1 MNTKLVNQCLSRRK
15 HIFNYFLRMT
25 GRDYDLSQDLTQQ
38 TFLKIITFFDKYKV
52 IEKEYL
58 NTWIIKVAKHILYDH
73 LRKQK
78 YVLQADIEKDDCDII
93 YYDGLISETNIE
105 VDYQTKEF
113 QEALKELV
121 SLLPP
126 NQRELFDI
134 LKMHDIDGLEYKEI
148 SKITGKSNDSLRQGS
163 IRIKKILRNKLSE
176 ALQN

>member
-25 GRDYDLSQDLTQQ
+25 GSDFDLSQDLTQQ

-52 IEKEYL
+52 IEKEHL
-58 NTWIIKVAKHILYDH
+58 NTWIIKVAKNILYDH
-73 LRKQK
+73 LRKKK
-78 YVLQADIEKDDCDII
+78 YVLQADIEKDDCEIM
-93 YYDGLISETNIE
+93 YYDGLISKTNIE
-105 VDYQTKEF
+105 VDYQTKEL
-113 QEALKELV
+113 QEALKEIV

-148 SKITGKSNDSLRQGS
+148 SKITGRSNDSLRQGS
-163 IRIKKILRNKLSE
+163 LRIKRILRNKLSE
-176 ALQN
+176 ALQI

>member
-1 MNTKLVNQCLSRRK
+1 MNTKLFNQCLSRRK
-15 HIFNYFLRMT
+15 HIYSYFYNLTHRN
-25 GRDYDLSQDLTQQ
+25 YDLSQDLTQQ
-38 TFLKIITFFDKYKV
+38 TFLKIFTFFNKYN
-52 IEKEYL
+52 ITEKEHL

-105 VDYQTKEF
+105 ADYQSKEF
-113 QEALKELV
+113 QEALKEIV

-148 SKITGKSNDSLRQGS
+148 SKITGRSNDSLRQGS

>member
-1 MNTKLVNQCLSRRK
+1 MNTKLVNQCMLRRK

-25 GRDYDLSQDLTQQ
+25 GRNYDLSQDLTQQ

-52 IEKEYL
+52 NEKEYL
-58 NTWIIKVAKHILYDH
+58 NTWMIKVAKHILYDH

-105 VDYQTKEF
+105 ADYQSKEF
-113 QEALKELV
+113 QEAIEEIL

-126 NQRELFDI
+126 NQRELFNI

-148 SKITGKSNDSLRQGS
+148 SKITGRSNDSLRKGS
-163 IRIKKILRNKLSE
+163 LRIKRILRNKLSE

>member
-25 GRDYDLSQDLTQQ
+25 GSDFDLSQDLTQQ

-52 IEKEYL
+52 IEKEHL
-58 NTWIIKVAKHILYDH
+58 NTWMIKVAKNILYDH
-73 LRKQK
+73 LRKKK
-78 YVLQADIEKDDCDII
+78 YVLQADIEKDDCEIM
-93 YYDGLISETNIE
+93 YYDGLISKTNIE
-105 VDYQTKEF
+105 VDYQAKEL
-113 QEALKELV
+113 QEALKEIV

-148 SKITGKSNDSLRQGS
+148 SKITGITNDSLRQS
-163 IRIKKILRNKLSE
+163 SSRIKKILRIKLSE

>member
-25 GRDYDLSQDLTQQ
+25 GSDFDLSQDLTQQ

-52 IEKEYL
+52 IEKEHL
-58 NTWIIKVAKHILYDH
+58 NTWMIKVAKNILYDH
-73 LRKQK
+73 LRKKK
-78 YVLQADIEKDDCDII
+78 YVLQADIEKDDCEIM

-105 VDYQTKEF
+105 VDYQTKEL
-113 QEALKELV
+113 QEALKEIV

-148 SKITGKSNDSLRQGS
+148 SKITGMSNDSLRQS
-163 IRIKKILRNKLSE
+163 SLRIKRILRNKLSE

>member
-1 MNTKLVNQCLSRRK
+1 
-15 HIFNYFLRMT
+15 MT
-25 GRDYDLSQDLTQQ
+25 GSDFDLSQDLTQQ

-52 IEKEYL
+52 IEKEHL
-58 NTWIIKVAKHILYDH
+58 NTWMIKVAKNILYDH
-73 LRKQK
+73 LRKKK
-78 YVLQADIEKDDCDII
+78 YVLQADIEKDDCDIR

-105 VDYQTKEF
+105 KDYQTKEL
-113 QEALKELV
+113 QEALKEIV

-148 SKITGKSNDSLRQGS
+148 SKITGKSNDSLRQS
-163 IRIKKILRNKLSE
+163 SLRIKRILRNKLSE

>member
-1 MNTKLVNQCLSRRK
+1 MNTKLIDQCLSRRK

-52 IEKEYL
+52 IEKEHL
-58 NTWIIKVAKHILYDH
+58 NTWMIKVAKHILYDH

-93 YYDGLISETNIE
+93 YYDGLISENNIE
-105 VDYQTKEF
+105 ADYQSKEF
-113 QEALKELV
+113 QEAIEEIL

-148 SKITGKSNDSLRQGS
+148 SKITGRSNDSLRQGS

>member
-1 MNTKLVNQCLSRRK
+1 
-15 HIFNYFLRMT
+15 MT
-25 GRDYDLSQDLTQQ
+25 GSDFDLSQDLTQQ

-52 IEKEYL
+52 IEKEHL
-58 NTWIIKVAKHILYDH
+58 NTWMIKVAKNILNDH
-73 LRKQK
+73 LRKKK
-78 YVLQADIEKDDCDII
+78 YVLQADIEKDDCEIM

-105 VDYQTKEF
+105 VDYQTKEL
-113 QEALKELV
+113 QEALKEIV

-148 SKITGKSNDSLRQGS
+148 SKITGMSNDSLRQS
-163 IRIKKILRNKLSE
+163 SLRIKRILRNKLSE

>member
-1 MNTKLVNQCLSRRK
+1 LTHRN
-15 HIFNYFLRMT
+15 
-25 GRDYDLSQDLTQQ
+25 YDLSQDLTQQ
-38 TFLKIITFFDKYKV
+38 TFLKIFTFFNKYK
-52 IEKEYL
+52 ITEKEHL

-105 VDYQTKEF
+105 ADYQSKEF
-113 QEALKELV
+113 QEALKEIV

-148 SKITGKSNDSLRQGS
+148 SKITGRSNDSLRQGS

>member
-1 MNTKLVNQCLSRRK
+1 
-15 HIFNYFLRMT
+15 MT
-25 GRDYDLSQDLTQQ
+25 GSDFDLSQDLTQQ

-52 IEKEYL
+52 IEKEHL
-58 NTWIIKVAKHILYDH
+58 NTWMIKVAKNILYDH
-73 LRKQK
+73 LRKKK
-78 YVLQADIEKDDCDII
+78 YVLQADIEKDDCEIM

-105 VDYQTKEF
+105 VDYQTKEL
-113 QEALKELV
+113 QEALKEIV

-148 SKITGKSNDSLRQGS
+148 SKITGKSNDSLRQS
-163 IRIKKILRNKLSE
+163 SLRIKRILRNKLSE

>member
-25 GRDYDLSQDLTQQ
+25 GSDFDLSQDLTQQ

-52 IEKEYL
+52 IEKEHL
-58 NTWIIKVAKHILYDH
+58 NTWMIKVAKHILYDH

-105 VDYQTKEF
+105 ADYQSKEF
-113 QEALKELV
+113 QEAIEEIL

-126 NQRELFDI
+126 NQRELFNI

-148 SKITGKSNDSLRQGS
+148 SKITGRSNDSLRQGS
-163 IRIKKILRNKLSE
+163 LRIKRILRDKLSE
-176 ALQN
+176 ALQI

>member
-1 MNTKLVNQCLSRRK
+1 
-15 HIFNYFLRMT
+15 MT
-25 GRDYDLSQDLTQQ
+25 GSDFDLSQDLTQQ

-52 IEKEYL
+52 IEKEHL
-58 NTWIIKVAKHILYDH
+58 NTWMIKVAKNILYDH
-73 LRKQK
+73 LRKKK
-78 YVLQADIEKDDCDII
+78 YVLQADIEKDDCEIM

-105 VDYQTKEF
+105 VDYQTKEL
-113 QEALKELV
+113 QEALKEIV

-148 SKITGKSNDSLRQGS
+148 SKITGMSNDSLRQS
-163 IRIKKILRNKLSE
+163 SLRIKRILRNKLSE

>member
-1 MNTKLVNQCLSRRK
+1 MNTKLIDQCLSRRK

-52 IEKEYL
+52 NEKEYL
-58 NTWIIKVAKHILYDH
+58 NTWMIKVAKHILYDH
-73 LRKQK
+73 LRKKK

-105 VDYQTKEF
+105 ADYQS
-113 QEALKELV
+113 KELEEAIEEIL

-148 SKITGKSNDSLRQGS
+148 SKITGRSNDSLRQGS

>member
-52 IEKEYL
+52 NEKEYL
-58 NTWIIKVAKHILYDH
+58 NTWMIKVAKHILYDH

-105 VDYQTKEF
+105 ADYQS
-113 QEALKELV
+113 KELEEAIEEIL

-148 SKITGKSNDSLRQGS
+148 SKITGRSNDSLRQGS

>member
-1 MNTKLVNQCLSRRK
+1 
-15 HIFNYFLRMT
+15 MT
-25 GRDYDLSQDLTQQ
+25 GSDFDLSQDLTQQ

-52 IEKEYL
+52 IEKEHL
-58 NTWIIKVAKHILYDH
+58 NTWMIKVAKHILYDH

-105 VDYQTKEF
+105 ADYQSKEF
-113 QEALKELV
+113 QEAIEEIL

-126 NQRELFDI
+126 NQRELFNI

-148 SKITGKSNDSLRQGS
+148 SKITGRSNDSLRQGS
-163 IRIKKILRNKLSE
+163 LRIKRILRNKLSE
-176 ALQN
+176 ALQI